1 MKCLRRWCAR
11 CKFDLRYCRY
21 YERAPEYGNKTNKQ
35 GGSETVIG
43 RALAAA
49 PSLKEKAFVTTKCT
63 LQPYTEEKIRAACAY
78 SSEKLQT
85 DCIELYQLHGWDPNT
100 PIADQLGVLAAL
112 QKEGKIKCEQPASS
126 CSARTILARGCLCWC
141 CLLTQLQ
148 TYE

>member
-1 MKCLRRWCAR
+1 MMSADFIVLVLHMR
-11 CKFDLRYCRY
+11 RY

-63 LQPYTEEKIRAACAY
+63 LQPYTEEKIRDACAY
-78 SSEKLQT
+78 SSKKLQT
-85 DCIELYQLHGWDPNT
+85 DCIELYQLHGWDPKT

-112 QKEGKIKCEQPASS
+112 QKEGKIKYGP
-126 CSARTILARGCLCWC
+126 
-141 CLLTQLQ
+141 LLKTALLMDS
-148 TYE
+148 